1 MKSTARKV
9 ALALVPRVSKVFIV
23 YKLAS
28 FFQWIASKKNKREM
42 AHACERSTFAS
53 CNSVLVVG
61 GRGTG
66 KSTMLD
72 YVLQCAAP
80 SLDMFYGFGITLPP
94 SVPALFSS
102 ASKQWEW
109 NRTLHPKELQ
119 TIVEQQQTRIQSA
132 SEWEDSDWDPMF
144 EHRFP
149 EKLPRI
155 AVVFDD
161 CDGNFEDSLD
171 TIRLLLTE
179 GKRHNFFVAMS
190 AQAVEFVPVEVR
202 DDVQV
207 VVAFPERSALYRK
220 SLRKVLPMFNTDESL
235 LRAFKAQHEN
245 DALVFDAKAY
255 KDGSPHLFRCNAKKL
270 EFVDFHAHGSAASDS
285 LGGTLPYNDG
295 SIVDV
300 SKLKYDPVREMYYMD
315 LIKVEFGVD
324 TYWADVTAK
333 YAATKTVII
342 PRTDEARVVFF
353 GTDPRPGVKKQVV
366 VTDDFGKV
374 VRIEAGHSFVMEK
387 SRGKVSVKSAF
398 AVRPEQEI
406 KMIRALSDVTP
417 LMFLRYLHATL
428 TLKRASFDNVYGDV
442 YPEQE
447 MLVRYVPE
455 DAHVLELG
463 GDIGRNSCIIAALL
477 RSSSNLV
484 VFEADEFIAKELAKN
499 KARNGFDFAIENN
512 ALWSS
517 LPSSEQENH
526 IGWLQLQQKYPWLSF
541 DTLLAGTLYH
551 TLQSEP
557 ELLLGF
563 KRVLLQN
570 YYKDDTHKSFV
581 AEKLI
586 EAGMSRV
593 YAKPLEHHIATGLQ
607 HFITPA
613 CTSSFYEVWSK

>member
-1 MKSTARKV
+1 
-9 ALALVPRVSKVFIV
+9 
-23 YKLAS
+23 
-28 FFQWIASKKNKREM
+28 M
-42 AHACERSTFAS
+42 AHACERSMFAL

-80 SLDMFYGFGITLPP
+80 SLDMVYAFGITFPP

-119 TIVEQQQTRIQSA
+119 TIVQQQQARIKSA
-132 SEWEDSDWDPMF
+132 SEWEDSDWDPLF
-144 EHRFP
+144 EHRCP
-149 EKLPRI
+149 EKLPCI

-179 GKRHNFFVAMS
+179 GKCLNFFVAMS
-190 AQAVEFVPVEVR
+190 ARAVEFVPMEVR
-202 DDVQV
+202 GDVQV

-220 SLRKVLPMFNTDESL
+220 SLRKVLRVFNTDESL
-235 LRAFKAQHEN
+235 LRAFIAQHEN

-285 LGGTLPYNDG
+285 LL
-295 SIVDV
+295 
-300 SKLKYDPVREMYYMD
+300 
-315 LIKVEFGVD
+315 KVEFGVD

-333 YAATKTVII
+333 YAATKNVII

-374 VRIEAGHSFVMEK
+374 VRIEAGHSLVMEK

-417 LMFLRYLHATL
+417 LVFLRYLHASL
-428 TLKRASFDNVYGDV
+428 TLKHASFDNVYGDV

-499 KARNGFDFAIENN
+499 KARNGFDFAIENK

-517 LPSSEQENH
+517 LPCSEQEKH

-541 DTLLAGTLYH
+541 DTLLAGGELYYA
-551 TLQSEP
+551 LQSEP

-570 YYKDDTHKSFV
+570 VYKDDSHKSFV
-581 AEKLI
+581 VEKLV
-586 EAGMSRV
+586 EAGMSCV
-593 YAKPLEHHIATGLQ
+593 YSKSLEHHEATGRQ

>member
-1 MKSTARKV
+1 
-9 ALALVPRVSKVFIV
+9 
-23 YKLAS
+23 
-28 FFQWIASKKNKREM
+28 M
-42 AHACERSTFAS
+42 AHACERSTFAL

-80 SLDMFYGFGITLPP
+80 SLDMVYAFGITFPP

-119 TIVEQQQTRIQSA
+119 TIVQQQQARIKSA
-132 SEWEDSDWDPMF
+132 SEWEDSDWDPLF
-144 EHRFP
+144 EHRCP

-179 GKRHNFFVAMS
+179 GKCLNLFVAMS
-190 AQAVEFVPVEVR
+190 AQAVEFVPMEVR
-202 DDVQV
+202 GDVQV

-220 SLRKVLPMFNTDESL
+220 SLRKVLRVFNTDESL
-235 LRAFKAQHEN
+235 LRAFIAQHEN

-285 LGGTLPYNDG
+285 LL
-295 SIVDV
+295 
-300 SKLKYDPVREMYYMD
+300 
-315 LIKVEFGVD
+315 KVEFGVD

-333 YAATKTVII
+333 YAATKNVII

-374 VRIEAGHSFVMEK
+374 VRIEAGHSLVMEK

-417 LMFLRYLHATL
+417 LVFLRYLHATL
-428 TLKRASFDNVYGDV
+428 TLKHASFDNVYGDV

-455 DAHVLELG
+455 DAHVLEL
-463 GDIGRNSCIIAALL
+463 RAETS
-477 RSSSNLV
+477 
-484 VFEADEFIAKELAKN
+484 DETLA
-499 KARNGFDFAIENN
+499 
-512 ALWSS
+512 S
-517 LPSSEQENH
+517 LPRCCARPVTSSCLKQTSLSQKN
-526 IGWLQLQQKYPWLSF
+526 LQK
-541 DTLLAGTLYH
+541 T
-551 TLQSEP
+551 
-557 ELLLGF
+557 
-563 KRVLLQN
+563 
-570 YYKDDTHKSFV
+570 
-581 AEKLI
+581 
-586 EAGMSRV
+586 
-593 YAKPLEHHIATGLQ
+593 KPATGLILRLKTKHCGRHYRVQ
-607 HFITPA
+607 NKKITSTGYSFSKSIPGFPLTRCLPA
-613 CTSSFYEVWSK
+613 VNYTTPYKASQSFCLALSASCYKTSIKTTRTKVLLLKNL

>member
-28 FFQWIASKKNKREM
+28 FFQWIASNKNKREM

-61 GRGTG
+61 ERGTG

-80 SLDMFYGFGITLPP
+80 SLDMVYGFGITLPP

-149 EKLPRI
+149 KKLPRI

-202 DDVQV
+202 GDVQV
-207 VVAFPERSALYRK
+207 VVAFPESRVLYRK
-220 SLRKVLPMFNTDESL
+220 SLRKVLRVFNTDESL
-235 LRAFKAQHEN
+235 LRAFIVQNEN

-285 LGGTLPYNDG
+285 LL
-295 SIVDV
+295 
-300 SKLKYDPVREMYYMD
+300 
-315 LIKVEFGVD
+315 KVEFGVD
-324 TYWADVTAK
+324 AYWADVTTK

-374 VRIEAGHSFVMEK
+374 VRIEAGHSLIMEK
-387 SRGKVSVKSAF
+387 SVGKVSVKSAF

-406 KMIRALSDVTP
+406 KMIRASSDVTP
-417 LMFLRYLHATL
+417 LMFLRYLYATL
-428 TLKRASFDNVYGDV
+428 TLKHASFDNVYGDV

-499 KARNGFDFAIENN
+499 KARNGFDFAIENK